1 LNGSRYGFVLG
12 GIFWEALGFGLW
24 ALGLTHHRIIKSLE
38 PSSLVT
44 LIHGYKSKTARV
56 LGITTFT
63 FRRRQC
69 GYTYT
74 YAYAYRC
81 TRSRKCKCRH
91 RRRRTYKKRDHRQ
104 ATEAGAGAAASAC
117 NLVSFHFHPHFH
129 LFGQQRSI
137 YELLYLPAF
146 FLSLCYILYISTRPS
161 SSSSSSYFFL
171 LLSSPYSSYP

>member
-1 LNGSRYGFVLG
+1 MHRLVTFERFPLRLCPRWDLLG
-12 GIFWEALGFGLW
+12 GFGLW

-137 YELLYLPAF
+137 YELLCLPT
-146 FLSLCYILYISTRPS
+146 C
-161 SSSSSSYFFL
+161 L
-171 LLSSPYSSYP
+171 LP